1 MKFGNALVLPIPL
14 RFLTNMDVM
23 AWIRETS
30 YLYKVNVCFFPG
42 FGGYGYGDVI
52 F

>member
-1 MKFGNALVLPIPL
+1 MKFGSALVLPIPIP
-14 RFLTNMDVM
+14 FFTNIDAT

-30 YLYKVNVCFFPG
+30 YLYKVNACFFPG
-42 FGGYGYGDVI
+42 FGGYGYSDVI